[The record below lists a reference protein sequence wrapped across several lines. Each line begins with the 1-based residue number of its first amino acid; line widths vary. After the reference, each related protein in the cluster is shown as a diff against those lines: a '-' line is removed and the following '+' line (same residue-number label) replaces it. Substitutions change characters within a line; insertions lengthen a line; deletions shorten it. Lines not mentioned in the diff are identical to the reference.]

1 MKVTIIGAGNMGGAI
16 ARGLAKGT
24 IIGES
29 DITVSDPS
37 EKMLQQLQQE
47 YPQMTVMTDNRAAVS
62 EADFVI
68 VAVKPWL
75 MKTVLAELPLQSQ
88 QVLVSV
94 AAGVSFEQLVEEKM
108 NKVALIEA

>member
-24 IIGES
+24 IVGAA

-47 YPQMTVMTDNRAAVS
+47 HPEITVMSDNRAAIA

-75 MKTVLAELPLQSQ
+75 MKPVLAELTLQPH

-94 AAGVSFEQLVEEKM
+94 AAGISFEQLVEFTAAPEQTM
-108 NKVALIEA
+108 F